1 MRSVQVHRRR
11 RPICYMSDTRGRDPR
26 IYFSHFATCLLVPAL
41 CLCQSPAQR
50 FRFCFWKK
58 NIEFMVSAFQENATG
73 RYGKRTLR
81 ILEPSMI
88 SERNVDFPAEM
99 FPSTQSVTPL
109 LRSCEETNDIARIAT
124 FGRQKC
130 RARAGWCAGIRYD
143 REKRHLAEAATPHW
157 VWNSLSIRLRKP
169 FFLKRSNRAT
179 GHVSSKTRVMNEVK
193 QVPEANK

>member
-1 MRSVQVHRRR
+1 MRSVQAHRRR
-11 RPICYMSDTRGRDPR
+11 RPICYMFDTRGRDPQ

-50 FRFCFWKK
+50 FIDFVLGKK
-58 NIEFMVSAFQENATG
+58 NIEFTVSAFQENATG

-179 GHVSSKTRVMNEVK
+179 GHVSSKTRVMNEGK
-193 QVPEANK
+193 